1 VSNWKVRAAG
11 ILLLAATAWYLPWVL
26 TSLNWQAP
34 YLSIPFAIA
43 SLMTAVMTLT
53 TVINHWRINIPKE
66 RRVSAGLEPEVVV
79 IVPTYGEPPTL
90 VYETAKSVL
99 QQDYPRDKIRL
110 AISDDSHRG
119 NIRAVV
125 ERLKREYPNMPVGY
139 HEPPRRGDPR
149 RRGEA
154 KAGNLNSVLDIV
166 NLHAPHISFIET
178 RDADDKVGDPSFLRQ
193 AIGQLTADPKVAF
206 VQTIKEA
213 VVSPGDPFSN
223 LEPLFYR
230 RAMLVK
236 NATNAVFPCGSGLVW
251 RREALNDI
259 GGFPTWN
266 LVEDLQSGVEALR
279 RGWRGVY
286 LPIVGAVGQTAPE
299 DVPNTVKQRGAWA
312 VDTMRLT
319 FWGNKQGLSLWQH
332 LQFSELGFFYLL
344 SFAVLVFAITP
355 VFALTFNIYPLI
367 ATHAAYA
374 VHLWPYAAAVELL
387 LIGLAEGLPYEVLWR
402 TRQMWLGMAPV
413 YARATVMA
421 LTYGP
426 HRKPSYRVTRKEHV
440 YSWYWRESL
449 PQLLLFLALIGA
461 GLYHVATHSLLR
473 NADLGSLFWAGFFI
487 LGLSRIIFNSWRG
500 VQLHKVMIGSI
511 KRAFGESTL
520 GRVLPQADKAV
531 RDVPRDG

>member
-1 VSNWKVRAAG
+1 MSNWKVRAAG
-11 ILLLAATAWYLPWVL
+11 ILLLVATAWYLPWVFA
-26 TSLNWQAP
+26 SLNWQAP

-53 TVINHWRINIPKE
+53 TVINHWRIDVPEE
-66 RRVSAGLEPEVVV
+66 RRVPAGLEPEVVV
-79 IVPTYGEPPTL
+79 IVPTYGEPPML

-110 AISDDSHRG
+110 AISDDSHRES
-119 NIRAVV
+119 IRALV
-125 ERLKREYPNMPVGY
+125 ERLKREFPDAFIGY
-139 HEPPRRGDPR
+139 HEPPRRGDPKR
-149 RRGEA
+149 CGEA
-154 KAGNLNSVLDIV
+154 KAGNLNSVFDVV
-166 NLHAPHISFIET
+166 NAYAPRISFIET

-193 AIGQLTADPKVAF
+193 AIGQLMADPQLAF

-213 VVSPGDPFSN
+213 IVSPGDPFSN

-279 RGWRGVY
+279 RGWRGIY
-286 LPIVGAVGQTAPE
+286 LPLVGAVGQTAPE
-299 DVPNTVKQRGAWA
+299 DIPNIVKQRGAWA

-319 FWGNKQGLSLWQH
+319 FWGNKQGLSLWQQ
-332 LQFSELGFFYLL
+332 LQFSELGCFYLL
-344 SFAVLVFAITP
+344 SLAVLVFAIIP
-355 VFALTFNIYPLI
+355 VFSLTFNIYPLI

-374 VHLWPYAAAVELL
+374 QHFWPYAAAIELL
-387 LIGLAEGLPYEVLWR
+387 LIGLSEGLPYEVLWR
-402 TRQMWLGMAPV
+402 ARQMWLGLAPV

-421 LTYGP
+421 LAYGP
-426 HRKPSYRVTRKEHV
+426 HRKPWYRVTRKEHV
-440 YSWYWRESL
+440 YHWYWREIL
-449 PQLLLFLALIGA
+449 PQIVLFLALIGA
-461 GLYHVATHSLLR
+461 SLYHIATHSLLR
-473 NADLGSLFWAGFFI
+473 DADLGSLFWAGFFI

-500 VQLHKVMIGSI
+500 VQLHKVIVSSI
-511 KRAFGESTL
+511 KHVFGKSTW
-520 GRVLPQADKAV
+520 GRVLPRADKAV
-531 RDVPRDG
+531 QDASRDV